1 MKALPNHAPT
11 IYVGTSVKLAID
23 LEKILNTFE
32 ETFSFHDKF
41 LKIKRT
47 GNVYYEIKAIKRINR
62 PNSTYTAFPFLMFH
76 FRHNGEQY
84 IP

>member
-1 MKALPNHAPT
+1 
-11 IYVGTSVKLAID
+11 VGTSVKLAID

-47 GNVYYEIKAIKRINR
+47 GNVYYEIKNKQSNQKNKQA
-62 PNSTYTAFPFLMFH
+62 
-76 FRHNGEQY
+76 
-84 IP
+84 